1 MQGFGSSLYKSKL
14 LLQNLPMALVSRGH
28 QGRRTSKET
37 MAAVRRCRKDL
48 GLVQMNVWI
57 PTSEKEAFHA
67 ATAPFIKATRRIEEA
82 AREPAASSSSVIYAY
97 RVTFPVTPPAALRN
111 TMKASG
117 WAYDRGSNAWMV
129 DVTEATKDAR
139 IDDVVA
145 FEVHHRAIIQVY

>member
-1 MQGFGSSLYKSKL
+1 MQVFGVSIYKCKL
-14 LLQNLPMALVSRGH
+14 LVQGLQLALVPRGH
-28 QGRRTSKET
+28 QEGRMSKET
-37 MAAVRRCRKDL
+37 MAAVRRRRKDL

-57 PTSEKEAFHA
+57 PASEKEAFHA
-67 ATAPFIKATRRIEEA
+67 ATAPFTKAARRIEEA